1 MFSIKNSSRVNSQRV
16 KLTGIP
22 STGAGEILQPDITSC
37 GGLTAGRRI
46 RELVKNTGLI
56 LIPHR
61 GGSLWGLPVA
71 LTAST
76 CSMAEEFPSGS
87 PILDAMT
94 PLSDSGDYIA
104 PTAPGFGTNL
114 SEQMLLGLRHPETF

>member
-1 MFSIKNSSRVNSQRV
+1 M
-16 KLTGIP
+16 
-22 STGAGEILQPDITSC
+22 TSC

-46 RELVKNTGLI
+46 RELVKNAGLI
-56 LIPHR
+56 FIPHR

-104 PTAPGFGTNL
+104 QTAPGFGTNL
-114 SEQMLLGLRHPETF
+114 SEQMVLGLRLPETF

>member
-1 MFSIKNSSRVNSQRV
+1 MASFPPNHRHHHGTTS
-16 KLTGIP
+16 
-22 STGAGEILQPDITSC
+22 AGEILQPDITWR

-46 RELVKNTGLI
+46 RELVENAGLT
-56 LIPHR
+56 LTPHR

-71 LTAST
+71 LIASN
-76 CSMAEEFPSGS
+76 CSMAEGFPSGS

-104 PTAPGFGTNL
+104 PIAPGFGTNL
-114 SEQMLLGLRHPETF
+114 SKQMVLDSRLPGTF